1 MACDQLALLCP
12 THVGVTYISGSRRDD
27 AVHSFIQQIFIE
39 HLLCARLVLCTWD
52 TLVNK
57 TGQNVFPFIARGRTG
72 GTDSTRHTQYINGVI
87 KLIRR

>member
-57 TGQNVFPFIARGRTG
+57 TGKHVFPFIARGRTG
-72 GTDSTRHTQYINGVI
+72 GTDSTQYINEVI
-87 KLIRR
+87 KLIKR